1 MIVQMLDR
9 IKGGIVVSCQAL
21 EDEPLY
27 GSNIMGRVALA
38 AQQGGAYGIRS
49 NSKEDIIE
57 IKRNV
62 NLPIIGIVKRD
73 YNDSDIYIT
82 PTIKEIEEL
91 ISSECEMIAL
101 DATDRK
107 RPNNE
112 SLKSFIQKIKEKN
125 SNVLLMADISTV
137 SEAIEAEKLGF
148 DCVSTT
154 LMGYTDISKD
164 YNVTTNDFY
173 YLTEILKNV
182 NIPVIAEGH
191 ISTPGLAK
199 KSLEK
204 GAYSVVVGSAITR
217 PKLIT
222 ETFVSAIKNK

>member
-1 MIVQMLDR
+1 MLEK
-9 IKGGIVVSCQAL
+9 IKDGIVVSCQAL
-21 EDEPLY
+21 EDEPLH
-27 GSNIMGRVALA
+27 GSLMMGRVGLA
-38 AQQGGAYGIRS
+38 AWQGGADGIRA

-57 IKRNV
+57 IKKNV
-62 NLPIIGIVKRD
+62 ELPIVGIVKRD
-73 YNDSDIYIT
+73 YDDSEIYIT
-82 PTIKEIEEL
+82 PTMKEIEEL
-91 ISSECEMIAL
+91 LAADCEMIAL

-112 SLKSFIQKIKEKN
+112 SLKAFVEQIKAKN
-125 SNVLLMADISTV
+125 SSVLLMADISTV
-137 SEAIEAEKLGF
+137 EEAIEAEKLGF

-154 LMGYTDISKD
+154 LMGYTDASKE

-173 YLTEILKNV
+173 YLTEILKHVNV
-182 NIPVIAEGH
+182 PVIAEGH
-191 ISTPGLAK
+191 ISTPELAK
-199 KSLEK
+199 KALEK

>member
-1 MIVQMLDR
+1 MLDR
-9 IKGGIVVSCQAL
+9 IKDGIVVSCQAL
-21 EDEPLY
+21 EDEPLH

-38 AQQGGAYGIRS
+38 AQQGGANGIRS
-49 NSKEDIIE
+49 NSSEDIKE
-57 IKRNV
+57 IKKNV
-62 NLPIIGIVKRD
+62 VLPIIGIVKRK
-73 YNDSDIYIT
+73 YKDSDIYIT
-82 PTIKEIEEL
+82 PTMKEIEEL

-112 SLKSFIQKIKEKN
+112 FLESFIQIIKTKN

-137 SEAIEAEKLGF
+137 SEAIEAERLGF

-154 LMGYTDISKD
+154 LMGYTETSKD

-182 NIPVIAEGH
+182 NIPLIAEGH
-191 ISTPGLAK
+191 ISTPDLARK
-199 KSLEK
+199 ALEK
-204 GAYSVVVGSAITR
+204 GAHSVVVGSAITR

>member
-1 MIVQMLDR
+1 MLDR
-9 IKGGIVVSCQAL
+9 IKDGIVVSCQAL
-21 EDEPLY
+21 KDEPLH
-27 GSNIMGRVALA
+27 GSYIMGRVALA
-38 AQQGGAYGIRS
+38 AQQGGAIGIRS
-49 NSKEDIIE
+49 NSCEDIKE
-57 IKRNV
+57 IKKNV
-62 NLPIIGIVKRD
+62 ILPIIGIVKRD
-73 YNDSDIYIT
+73 YKDSDIYIT

-112 SLKSFIQKIKEKN
+112 LLESFIQKIKTKN

-148 DCVSTT
+148 DCISST
-154 LMGYTDISKD
+154 LMGYTDTSKD

-191 ISTPGLAK
+191 ISTPDLARK
-199 KSLEK
+199 ALEK
-204 GAYSVVVGSAITR
+204 GAHSVVVGSAITR

-222 ETFVSAIKNK
+222 EAFVSAIKNE